1 MKTSQLDFREL
12 LSFNPQGGVIR
23 FLGQRA
29 YLVDATAQGLQRK
42 EFIDAFG
49 PEMVRTIVTRSAYAH
64 GWRVAETVKTELPE
78 VWAEAKEGK
87 LGPML
92 CALYGFGEIV
102 SSRRTDGLGDEPLV
116 ETVLKDSF
124 EAEQHLMLSGGS
136 DEAVC
141 WRYTAFASG
150 YVSRVQGR
158 EVYFIEDSCRAKGDD
173 YCRIKG
179 RYLEQWGDEIK
190 PYLPYYQT
198 KNVESICAEL
208 RRKLQATEKR
218 LKHYQRDMAFLHN
231 ECEEGNC
238 YPVSRSSVMQK
249 VLDFARLLAEVDSSV
264 LITGESGVGKERMAL
279 QIHSRSPRSNKPF
292 LAVNCGALSE
302 TLLDSE
308 LFGHA
313 KGAFTGADR
322 DRIGLFE
329 AAAGGTL
336 FLDEVGEVSPSM
348 QVKLL
353 RALQEREIR
362 RVGESQPRKIDVR
375 IISATNR
382 NLQDAVANGGFRQDL
397 FYRLKVIELHIPPLR
412 ERTEDILPLARCILN
427 ALTKVM
433 GKNVTSFSHQA
444 ADNLLCYEWPG
455 NIRELQN
462 AIEYALVLC
471 RSNQIDA
478 EDLPAEVRNSLFRPT
493 AVSGIRSLEAIERD
507 YILSVLAVQGNN
519 KARTAEKLEI
529 SLATLYRKLREYG
542 MMDR

>member
-190 PYLPYYQT
+190 RTCPINRPRMWSPFVLNCAGSCRQR
-198 KNVESICAEL
+198 KNASSITSAIWPFCIMSAKKVTAILFPQQCHAE
-208 RRKLQATEKR
+208 
-218 LKHYQRDMAFLHN
+218 
-231 ECEEGNC
+231 
-238 YPVSRSSVMQK
+238 
-249 VLDFARLLAEVDSSV
+249 
-264 LITGESGVGKERMAL
+264 
-279 QIHSRSPRSNKPF
+279 
-292 LAVNCGALSE
+292 GA
-302 TLLDSE
+302 
-308 LFGHA
+308 
-313 KGAFTGADR
+313 
-322 DRIGLFE
+322 
-329 AAAGGTL
+329 
-336 FLDEVGEVSPSM
+336 
-348 QVKLL
+348 
-353 RALQEREIR
+353 
-362 RVGESQPRKIDVR
+362 
-375 IISATNR
+375 
-382 NLQDAVANGGFRQDL
+382 
-397 FYRLKVIELHIPPLR
+397 
-412 ERTEDILPLARCILN
+412 
-427 ALTKVM
+427 
-433 GKNVTSFSHQA
+433 
-444 ADNLLCYEWPG
+444 
-455 NIRELQN
+455 
-462 AIEYALVLC
+462 
-471 RSNQIDA
+471 
-478 EDLPAEVRNSLFRPT
+478 
-493 AVSGIRSLEAIERD
+493 
-507 YILSVLAVQGNN
+507 
-519 KARTAEKLEI
+519 
-529 SLATLYRKLREYG
+529 
-542 MMDR
+542 